1 MVLKY
6 EIKVTQNDFNLNM
19 IYMINFDGM
28 KEIISFY
35 DFGAYNHRFLII
47 CFFDCFDSVFV

>member
-35 DFGAYNHRFLII
+35 DFLALII
-47 CFFDCFDSVFV
+47 TGF